1 MTWDLYCW
9 KCKYNVNLRYDW
21 ALILLKKL
29 IVFYIFYYSWWNASC
44 CIYSYLICYCL
55 LHNLPSKYLLIPS
68 TADFV
73 SMWRRIK
80 GVQRQ
85 ILLFHPSYTGR
96 VMRRWLPDKYHS
108 LFLICK
114 DRFPFHWFTGVFY
127 WKDKV
132 REIWYGET
140 DKEKFKID

>member
-1 MTWDLYCW
+1 MYCW

-21 ALILLKKL
+21 GLILLKKL
-29 IVFYIFYYSWWNASC
+29 IIFDTFYCSWGNASC

-55 LHNLPSKYLLIPS
+55 LHNLSSKYLLIPF
-68 TADFV
+68 TADLI

-80 GVQRQ
+80 GEQHQ
-85 ILLFHPSYTGR
+85 ILYFNLSYTGR
-96 VMRRWLPDKYHS
+96 VRRQWLPNKDHS
-108 LFLICK
+108 LFSKCK
-114 DRFPFHWFTGVFY
+114 HRFPFYWFMGVFN

-132 REIWYGET
+132 RKIWSGET